1 MWRGVAR
8 ARQACA
14 QADDAGRPNGAVAA
28 ELWVLSHLS
37 GGLFSRL
44 YEQLGLRSKV
54 AFTPRLAESMARLGT
69 WMPFRPAS
77 RELAFFTGVQVSEA
91 TMRQV
96 TERAGAVQV
105 RLQDE
110 QRATLVRERPESST
124 GPTLQLMSLDGCYI
138 QMVGGEWK
146 EVKTLVLGV
155 VKEPVEERGEPVVHS
170 TKLSYFSRMSEAE
183 QFQQAALVETHQRG
197 VEKAETVCAVSDG
210 ADWIPKFV
218 DYHRQDAVRIL
229 DFAHAMGYVADAGQ
243 AAHEHL
249 PCPEEL
255 TTAEERTK
263 FKQTHFQQWLSHQRR
278 ELKAGDAGKVLDELA
293 RLQTLMRASPSRSGG
308 GDDHQEAELA
318 STNGERC

>member
-1 MWRGVAR
+1 
-8 ARQACA
+8 
-14 QADDAGRPNGAVAA
+14 
-28 ELWVLSHLS
+28 
-37 GGLFSRL
+37 
-44 YEQLGLRSKV
+44 
-54 AFTPRLAESMARLGT
+54 MARLGT